1 MEQRLYDIECW
12 SGGQCVE
19 VDAQEV
25 TPDREEELYYED
37 IHTLEQ
43 MAQSGCG
50 VSLNR
55 DTQEP
60 SGCNPISHVL

>member
-1 MEQRLYDIECW
+1 MVLS
-12 SGGQCVE
+12 SGAGGNVQKLMH
-19 VDAQEV
+19 
-25 TPDREEELYYED
+25 RKLHLIMRKNFYYED

-55 DTQEP
+55 DTQEM
-60 SGCNPISHVL
+60 SGRNPMPHVL